1 MSTRD
6 NEGDLVKQPPAGE
19 DQAIEAEGEV
29 PLRAE
34 RVEVEG
40 PVTVGEMVQGA
51 KEIIDD
57 VQTSA
62 RRLIDRGRYRKVR
75 ISRKGKPVLPDI
87 PVAAAA
93 VVEAASLYGA
103 GLGRVLAANMGV
115 NLLFDVEIVNE
126 ADKFLEKGKKALLD
140 GELERASQ
148 AFEKAL
154 RIDDLHPEAH
164 LQLGVVRRLQGRL
177 DEARA
182 FFTRAR
188 SLDETGELGRRAEEL
203 LRGLESEA

>member
-1 MSTRD
+1 VSTKD
-6 NEGDLVKQPPAGE
+6 NEGDLVKQPGE
-19 DQAIEAEGEV
+19 GEAQAIEETVEA

-34 RVEVEG
+34 RVES
-40 PVTVGEMVQGA
+40 PLTVGEMVQGA
-51 KEIIDD
+51 KEILDD
-57 VQTSA
+57 VSISA

-75 ISRKGKPVLPDI
+75 ISRRGKQVLPDI

-115 NLLFDVEIVNE
+115 NFLFDVEIVNE

-140 GELERASQ
+140 GELDRASE
-148 AFEKAL
+148 AFERAL

-177 DEARA
+177 EEARA
-182 FFTRAR
+182 CFAR
-188 SLDETGELGRRAEEL
+188 VRGLDETGEHGQRAEEL